1 MGTFG
6 SALAHLTGIA
16 SDTGSESLTEVAL
29 MTIDETFDTE
39 ILVESSV
46 DPVCET
52 PVNPDEAY
60 DHKLSSTF
68 ADREYLF
75 CSLDC
80 KREFERKPTTYA
92 VAGRSQP

>member
-6 SALAHLTGIA
+6 SARGHLAGIA
-16 SDTGSESLTEVAL
+16 SDAGNESLTEVAL

-39 ILVESSV
+39 ILVEKSV

-52 PVNPDEAY
+52 PVDPDEAY

-80 KREFERKPTTYA
+80 KREFERKPTAYA